1 MTHKGDSPPLFPVM
15 HKGGSP
21 PFPPL
26 RTVAT
31 LAALCLAA
39 TLFAD
44 ESPKKARAAD
54 LASMVDAERAFAAA
68 AKTAGIKAAFLEY
81 LDDDAITLL
90 PAPGRAKDVWRGRP
104 DPPDPQ
110 KAQLTWE
117 PRTGAVS
124 ASGDL
129 GWLTGPY
136 VFKPEAGAQASYGCY
151 FSVWTRS
158 PGKPWRVAL
167 DQGIDTPEPC
177 AFKETGFREAKTA
190 LWKGAGDTPDVAR
203 RKLLARDREVS
214 QGATNDP
221 GPTIIANVLD
231 ANGRVYRPGRQIFVG
246 AVAARVF
253 LVTEQPAIS
262 TTPIEAVISRAQ
274 DLGFTYG
281 TVDTGDAPA
290 KQAYYLRVWSRQPS
304 GSWAIVADILTR

>member
-1 MTHKGDSPPLFPVM
+1 M
-15 HKGGSP
+15 
-21 PFPPL
+21 
-26 RTVAT
+26 
-31 LAALCLAA
+31 CLAA
-39 TLFAD
+39 SVLAGQSQTK
-44 ESPKKARAAD
+44 SRAAD

-68 AKTAGIKAAFLEY
+68 AKAAGIKAAFLEY

-104 DPPDPQ
+104 DPPDPL
-110 KAQLTWE
+110 KAKLTWE
-117 PRTGAVS
+117 PRTGTVS
-124 ASGDL
+124 SSGDL

-136 VFKPEAGAQASYGCY
+136 VFMPEAGAQASYGCY
-151 FSVWTRS
+151 FSVWMRS

-190 LWKGAGDTPDVAR
+190 RWKGAGDAPDVAR
-203 RKLLARDREVS
+203 RKLLGRDGEVS
-214 QGATNDP
+214 NGATNDA

-231 ANGRVYRPGRQIFVG
+231 ANGRVYRPGRQILVG
-246 AVAARVF
+246 AVAARVY

-262 TTPIEAVISRAQ
+262 TTPIEAVVSGAQ

-290 KQAYYLRVWSRQPS
+290 KHAYYLRVWSRQPS
-304 GSWAIVADILTR
+304 GSWAIVADILTRAQ

>member
-1 MTHKGDSPPLFPVM
+1 MHKGDSPPI
-15 HKGGSP
+15 
-21 PFPPL
+21 PPL

-39 TLFAD
+39 SLFAE
-44 ESPKKARAAD
+44 ESSKKPRAAD

-68 AKTAGIKAAFLEY
+68 AKTRGIKAAFLEY

-104 DPPDPQ
+104 DPPDPL
-110 KAQLTWE
+110 KPKLRWE

-124 ASGDL
+124 SSGDL

-136 VFKPEAGAQASYGCY
+136 VFMPEAGAKASYGCY

-158 PGKPWRVAL
+158 AGKPWRVAL
-167 DQGIDTPEPC
+167 DQGIDTAEPC
-177 AFKETGFREAKTA
+177 VFKETGFREAKSA
-190 LWKGAGDTPDVAR
+190 RWKGALDAPDAAR
-203 RKLLARDREVS
+203 AKLLERDGDVS
-214 QGATNDP
+214 QGATKDL

-246 AVAARVF
+246 AVAARVY

-262 TTPIEAVISRAQ
+262 TTPVEAVISRAQ
-274 DLGFTYG
+274 DLGYTYG

-290 KQAYYLRVWSRQPS
+290 KHAYYLRVWSRQPS
-304 GSWAIVADILTR
+304 GAWSLVADILTRVQ

>member
-1 MTHKGDSPPLFPVM
+1 MQSRLFVTGAM
-15 HKGGSP
+15 ASA
-21 PFPPL
+21 L
-26 RTVAT
+26 
-31 LAALCLAA
+31 LAASVLADQPSKGSRA
-39 TLFAD
+39 T
-44 ESPKKARAAD
+44 D

-68 AKTAGIKAAFLEY
+68 VKTVGIKAAFLEY

-90 PAPGRAKDVWRGRP
+90 PSPGRAKDVWRGRP
-104 DPPDPQ
+104 DPPDPL

-124 ASGDL
+124 SSGDL

-136 VFKPEAGAQASYGCY
+136 VFMPEAGATASYGCY

-177 AFKETGFREAKTA
+177 AFKETGFRETKTGR
-190 LWKGAGDTPDVAR
+190 WKSTGDSPDVAR
-203 RKLLARDREVS
+203 ATLLARDREVS
-214 QGATNDP
+214 QGATKDP

-231 ANGRVYRPGRQIFVG
+231 GNGRVYRAGRQIFVG
-246 AVAARVF
+246 DVAARVY

-262 TTPIEAVISRAQ
+262 TTPVEAVVSRAQ
-274 DLGFTYG
+274 DLGYTYG
-281 TVDTGDAPA
+281 TVETGDTPA
-290 KQAYYLRVWSRQPS
+290 KHAYYLRVWSRQPS
-304 GSWAIVADILTR
+304 GSWSIVADILTGAQ

>member
-1 MTHKGDSPPLFPVM
+1 MNSRV
-15 HKGGSP
+15 
-21 PFPPL
+21 
-26 RTVAT
+26 RATVLMSLLLVAST
-31 LAALCLAA
+31 LA
-39 TLFAD
+39 D
-44 ESPKKARAAD
+44 QRDHD

-90 PAPGRAKDVWRGRP
+90 PTPGRAKDVWRGRP
-104 DPPDPQ
+104 DPPDPL
-110 KAQLTWE
+110 KAMLTWE

-124 ASGDL
+124 SSGDL

-136 VFKPEAGAQASYGCY
+136 VFMPEAGAQASYGCY

-190 LWKGAGDTPDVAR
+190 RWKGAGDPPDVAR
-203 RKLLARDREVS
+203 RKLLARDGEVS

-231 ANGRVYRPGRQIFVG
+231 ANGRVYRPGRQILVG
-246 AVAARVF
+246 AVAARVY

-262 TTPIEAVISRAQ
+262 TTPVEAVISRAQ

-281 TVDTGDAPA
+281 TVDTGEAPA
-290 KQAYYLRVWSRQPS
+290 KHAYYLRVWSRQSS